1 VKTDSSQPIYS
12 ATKVAAILKRHTAA
26 TPPSQSSD
34 PIAALIYAFLLWEA
48 STHQATAALERIS
61 KECVDFNE
69 FRVCLPEEI
78 AGMLG
83 PRYPYVE
90 ERATRVRRA
99 LNDLYRREHKV
110 SLDHVTNAGKREQR
124 SYLENLDG
132 MVPFVSSRLLV
143 LHFGQPAVP
152 VDDQLVDL
160 FREAK
165 LLSRDDVT
173 ASDLGAALSKSV
185 TTLDEAAKMH
195 HAFVAWADSVWS
207 EDPNSLMKA
216 KKVRT
221 LMHKAAEAREAKAR
235 DEAARQERVRA
246 EEARVEE
253 EKAAAAAKKAARAAA
268 KSIEAKPVKTD
279 AKPVKPEAKPL
290 KTDAKPLKTDAKPVK
305 PEAKPLKTDAK
316 PVKPDAKPVKPEA
329 KPSKTDAKPF
339 KTDAKPLKPD
349 AKTAKPAKP
358 DAKVSAKSPKPAV
371 VVKASTAKPAAKPAE
386 KKGKK

>member
-1 VKTDSSQPIYS
+1 MKTDSSQPIYS

-26 TPPSQSSD
+26 TPPAQSTD

-99 LNDLYRREHKV
+99 LNDIYRREHKV
-110 SLDHVTNAGKREQR
+110 SLDHVANAGKREQR

-132 MVPFVSSRLLV
+132 MVPFVASRLLV

-185 TTLDEAAKMH
+185 TTLEEATKMH

-246 EEARVEE
+246 EVARVEE

-268 KSIEAKPVKTD
+268 KSIEAKPTKAD
-279 AKPVKPEAKPL
+279 A
-290 KTDAKPLKTDAKPVK
+290 
-305 PEAKPLKTDAK
+305 
-316 PVKPDAKPVKPEA
+316 KPDAKPA
-329 KPSKTDAKPF
+329 KGDAKPA
-339 KTDAKPLKPD
+339 KPDAKADAKAAKPDAKSPKPDTKAAKPD
-349 AKTAKPAKP
+349 AKTAKPEAKGAKP
-358 DAKVSAKSPKPAV
+358 DAKAAKPDAKASGKSAKPAV
-371 VVKASTAKPAAKPAE
+371 VAKASTEKPVD